1 VLWEKG
7 LIDKRICVWL
17 ETMVEINQELTES
30 QKHEHKA
37 VILGNTPK
45 GLEVIYTQKRP
56 IRAQKRPIRAQK
68 RPIRAQ
74 KRPIRAQMRPI
85 TSKRLSFSAKQGG
98 RGHEYLQVP

>member
-56 IRAQKRPIRAQK
+56 IRAQKRPIRAQ
-68 RPIRAQ
+68 
-74 KRPIRAQMRPI
+74 MRPI
-85 TSKRLSFSAKQGG
+85 TSKRPSFSAKQGG

>member
-74 KRPIRAQMRPI
+74 MRPI